1 MTEIAD
7 FLITTIPIRWIRMLK
22 IAGENVGLSGL
33 PPPPPPPFFKKRCNP
48 TVVQAQLLI
57 YQRMWNQKPFNNPFL
72 CGISWLLRRDN
83 MQTFFFI
90 WQIINHYEQ
99 TRWEYLIYES
109 SGLAYDRRKWVL
121 SLTFIDQRN

>member
-33 PPPPPPPFFKKRCNP
+33 APPPFFKKRCNP

-57 YQRMWNQKPFNNPFL
+57 NECEIENPSIILFFVVYPGCYEEIICKHSFLSNKSLITMNKPGESTCF
-72 CGISWLLRRDN
+72 
-83 MQTFFFI
+83 M
-90 WQIINHYEQ
+90 NHQ
-99 TRWEYLIYES
+99 
-109 SGLAYDRRKWVL
+109 V
-121 SLTFIDQRN
+121 